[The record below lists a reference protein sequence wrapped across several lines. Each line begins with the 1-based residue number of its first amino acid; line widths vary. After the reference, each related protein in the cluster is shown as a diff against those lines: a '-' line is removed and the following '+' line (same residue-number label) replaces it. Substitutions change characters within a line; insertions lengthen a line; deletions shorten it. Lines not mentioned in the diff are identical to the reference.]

1 MTVLNLT
8 GKLTIS
14 LTAHGEG
21 AASNGYRVVEVVRGG
36 YLVHFWSKSERCIL
50 RAAGVVRNDIKK
62 ASNGSL
68 LNCGTEVY

>member
-21 AASNGYRVVEVVRGG
+21 AASNGDRVVEEVRGG
-36 YLVHFWSKSERCIL
+36 YLVHNRSKSKRCIL
-50 RAAGVVRNDIKK
+50 RGTSVVRNDIEK
-62 ASNGSL
+62 
-68 LNCGTEVY
+68 V